1 MTSPMAMSPGSPVPP
16 GLRLPDVIVT
26 RRTRTVSMNGRIEDE
41 VREGT
46 VRFFCRSKG
55 HGFIDDSDMY
65 ATHPVFMHISDIEG
79 EYIPRKGDK
88 VQFHQCPMPPR
99 FDRPQAVM
107 IQIVELTDEVHHK
120 WTDKETPEEFLEDQE
135 AIREEAKMNASLIQ
149 QMSPQRARQLSI
161 SSNGSPKSTPV
172 PPPIFE
178 VPNEAQMKA

>member
-1 MTSPMAMSPGSPVPP
+1 
-16 GLRLPDVIVT
+16 
-26 RRTRTVSMNGRIEDE
+26 MNGRIEDD

-55 HGFIDDSDMY
+55 HGFIDDTDKN

-88 VQFHQCPMPPR
+88 VEFHQCPMPPR

-107 IQIVELTDEVHHK
+107 IKMIELTPEVHHR
-120 WTDKETPEEFLEDQE
+120 WCDKETPEEFLEDQE
-135 AIREEAKMNASLIQ
+135 AIREEAKMNATLIQ

-161 SSNGSPKSTPV
+161 CSSNGSPKAPL

-178 VPNEAQMKA
+178 VANEAQMAQS